1 MAFLAKCHECHK
13 TMVNERDEQE
23 DKVENTADG
32 YVSKHRAPRR
42 TTKMD
47 LYKNALAD
55 IKIFVS
61 KEGFI
66 PLCSH
71 YHSFSLYHCAENQ
84 VRKPG
89 RKTGFE
95 NRVRSAKIEHKI
107 Q

>member
-32 YVSKHRAPRR
+32 HVSKHRAPRR

-71 YHSFSLYHCAENQ
+71 YYHSSSLYHCALSWTD
-84 VRKPG
+84 KP
-89 RKTGFE
+89 T
-95 NRVRSAKIEHKI
+95 IEAQKNVWAL
-107 Q
+107 